1 MKTSLL
7 STVEQ
12 HGSAF
17 IREGLVAFTPAMAE
31 HVVTQCRYE
40 RQRDE
45 TRSVSHIATLAEQ
58 MTRGLWLPK
67 TQIDF
72 ARVGSRL
79 VLVNGHHRMRA
90 QMMSGASI
98 LWNIVIHDCR
108 DDDELRS
115 LYWRFDTNLRK
126 RSASNILTGI
136 GFAEQT
142 GLPKEIATALW
153 NAAPVIGAG
162 MRFARYQ
169 QEKRVM
175 LPDERL
181 TICREYVDHAAFMAS
196 AIKPV
201 ALKTIKSKLMQVSQ
215 FAVALVTLRHCPEKA
230 KLFWVGLC
238 EDDGLPKGD
247 PRKALLIDM
256 QSRGPSGSLLAA
268 QMMAAARCW
277 NAWHGGIQIKTVK
290 VTGSPVRINGTPF
303 TVSA

>member
-1 MKTSLL
+1 MRPTIIHPSSQDITS
-7 STVEQ
+7 
-12 HGSAF
+12 F
-17 IREGLVAFTPAMAE
+17 IREGFVSFTPAMAE
-31 HVVTQCRYE
+31 HVVTHCRYE

-45 TRSVSHIATLAEQ
+45 TRSSSHIATLAEQ

-72 ARVGSRL
+72 AKVGSRV

-90 QMMSGASI
+90 QMLSGASV
-98 LWNIVIHDCR
+98 LWNIVIHECR

-126 RSASNILTGI
+126 RSAANIMSGI
-136 GFAEQT
+136 GFAEQV
-142 GLPKEIATALW
+142 GLRKEIATALW
-153 NAAPVIGAG
+153 NAAPVIAAG

-169 QEKRVM
+169 QEQRQM

-181 TICREYVDHAAFMAS
+181 AICRDYVSEANFIGEAVQLAALRT
-196 AIKPV
+196 V
-201 ALKTIKSKLMQVSQ
+201 RSKLIKVSQ
-215 FAVALVTLRHCPEKA
+215 FAVAIVTLKHCPDKA
-230 KLFWVGLC
+230 EEFWRGVC
-238 EDDGLPKGD
+238 DDDGLPKGD

-256 QSRGPSGSLLAA
+256 QSRGPKGALLAA

-277 NAWHGGIQIKTVK
+277 NAWHAGSPIKAVK
-290 VTGSPVRINGTPF
+290 VTGNPVRVNGTPF